1 MSSLEKAKR
10 RDKKRNKAQY
20 GHKIDGKSIFLIQ
33 RIQIEK
39 AKKAK
44 ENCTENE
51 VIGRF
56 LSMDGCFSIFLC
68 NLLLAPAWSP
78 YAICRHRLDY
88 PV

>member
-20 GHKIDGKSIFLIQ
+20 RHKTDGKSVFLIQ

-44 ENCTENE
+44 KKKK
-51 VIGRF
+51 
-56 LSMDGCFSIFLC
+56 
-68 NLLLAPAWSP
+68 
-78 YAICRHRLDY
+78 
-88 PV
+88 